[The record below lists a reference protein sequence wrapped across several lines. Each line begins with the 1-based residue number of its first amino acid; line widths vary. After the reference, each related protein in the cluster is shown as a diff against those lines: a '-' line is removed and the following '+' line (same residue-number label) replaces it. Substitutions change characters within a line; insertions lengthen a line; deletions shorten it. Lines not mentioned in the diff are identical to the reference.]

1 MRKSTARR
9 SFEPK
14 TIADLARPQRHW
26 AAADPRS
33 PSKSATP
40 QAATEP
46 HLLALKIAEPSHTL
60 RQFDARAEAA
70 RIFGR
75 DPETDRLLPVF
86 EHAQIETRHS
96 CVPIDW
102 YREPRGWIERNAL
115 YLENAVPILER
126 ITRDCLAEADLEPAD
141 IDAIVVVSTTGI
153 ATPSLDA
160 LLMERLQLRR
170 DVQRLPIFGLGCAGG
185 VIGLARAVALAR
197 AAPESSVLFLVVEL
211 CSLWFRKDD
220 HSKSNIVA
228 TSLFGDGAA
237 GAILSCR
244 GEGPRFGPAG
254 EHTWPASLE
263 IMGWD
268 VAEDGLRPIFSRD
281 IPALVRRRMR
291 EAADDFL
298 ARNGLSLKDIGA
310 FACHPGGAKVVA
322 ALEDAF
328 GLAEGALTEAR
339 HVLQHH
345 GNMSAPTVLYVLDT
359 MLRKEHRC
367 RMLLTALGP
376 GFTVGFLI
384 LDSR

>member
-9 SFEPK
+9 SFEPR
-14 TIADLARPQRHW
+14 TIADLARPERHW
-26 AAADPRS
+26 ADANPQS
-33 PSKSATP
+33 PSKSAMP
-40 QAATEP
+40 QGTTEP
-46 HLLALKIAEPSHTL
+46 CLLALKTAEPSHTL

-96 CVPIDW
+96 CVPIEW
-102 YREPRGWIERNAL
+102 YREPRGWMERNAL
-115 YLENAVPILER
+115 YLENAVPILEG

-185 VIGLARAVALAR
+185 VIGLARAAALAR
-197 AAPESSVLFLVVEL
+197 AAPESRVLFLVVEL

-244 GEGPRFGPAG
+244 GEGPRLGPTG
-254 EHTWPASLE
+254 EHTWPASLD
-263 IMGWD
+263 IMGWN
-268 VAEDGLRPIFSRD
+268 VVEDGLMPIFSRD
-281 IPALVRRRMR
+281 IPTLVRRHMR
-291 EAADDFL
+291 EATDAFL
-298 ARNGLSLKDIGA
+298 AGNGLSLEDIGA
-310 FACHPGGAKVVA
+310 FVCHPGGAKVVA

-328 GLAEGALTEAR
+328 GLAEGALAEAR

-345 GNMSAPTVLYVLDT
+345 GNMSAPTVLYVLDA
-359 MLRKEHRC
+359 MLRKEPRC

-384 LDSR
+384 LDNR